1 LANVQLTELFAK
13 VVGVRLSM
21 VANAGLQTFGESKTS
36 SDVSTTLD
44 RELLIHLRKLSDLAI
59 TDTAT
64 AVAEGYKQS
73 KHVDIEVWTKSGN
86 RRGLSDLAAANELH
100 ELKVV
105 HVKDEADQ
113 VNELL
118 TRHKGILLETGLT
131 LTKIIAGQKLID
143 EACIT
148 ITGAFD
154 EADAIAALLEMK
166 AEIGLHYLPKHS
178 HLWLDQTLFT
188 RLER

>member
-1 LANVQLTELFAK
+1 MQLTELFTN

-36 SDVSTTLD
+36 GDVSTTLD

-73 KHVDIEVWTKSGN
+73 RHVDIEVWTKSGN
-86 RRGLSDLAAANELH
+86 RRGISDLAATGELH

-105 HVKDEADQ
+105 HVKDEADRL
-113 VNELL
+113 NELL
-118 TRHKGILLETGLT
+118 PLRNGILLETGLT
-131 LTKIIAGQKLID
+131 LTKIIAGQGLID
-143 EACIT
+143 DACIT
-148 ITGAFD
+148 ITGAPD
-154 EADAIAALLEMK
+154 EAEAIAALFEMQ
-166 AEIGLHYLPKHS
+166 ANIGLQYLAIHS
-178 HLWLDQTLFT
+178 QLWIDPTLFT

>member
-1 LANVQLTELFAK
+1 MQLTELFAK

-21 VANAGLQTFGESKTS
+21 VADAGLQTFGESKTS
-36 SDVSTTLD
+36 GDVSTALD

-73 KHVDIEVWTKSGN
+73 KHVDIEVWTKSGQK
-86 RRGLSDLAAANELH
+86 RGLSDMPATSELR

-105 HVKDEADQ
+105 QVEDEAARL
-113 VNELL
+113 NELL
-118 TRHKGILLETGLT
+118 ALREAILLETGLT
-131 LTKIIAGQKLID
+131 LTKIIAAQQLID

-148 ITGAFD
+148 ITGAVD
-154 EADAIAALLEMK
+154 EAEAVAALLEMQ

-178 HLWLDQTLFT
+178 QLWLDQTLFT